1 MLKNLSLILL
11 LLFTGFPL
19 MAQIG
24 AVQILND
31 TRTFEVSACKPS
43 KKEIITVWMEKRPER
58 KDNDPDAADMRAAY
72 KSSADNGKTWTE
84 KGIIDLSGTF
94 GTGNPFITNSA
105 KGDAYAVVMH
115 IGMDFYSG
123 NISLYE
129 FDKKTKQFNLKSV
142 PIRSDSQLLDKPSI
156 VCVADEIHLVY
167 NAYQK
172 RGQNAIKYQMSP
184 DKGKTWTAAVDVFD
198 EANVSYLGPSITVS
212 QRKQILVATGT
223 YAGKN
228 IYLAKKRTDSLVFEP
243 TRIVANLPKAK
254 GMAMTEFSAYKKGLM
269 LTWQNPHQRGETWM
283 ISSRDDGA
291 TWTEPFSMTEFGNLL
306 SAAFDRKG
314 QIHAIYAD
322 FGKQQFQVG
331 YKMLDQKYQLLKQKD
346 LRIAKPFSAFDEYLG
361 AYQKLLV
368 QGKELFAF
376 WIDYPGNNT
385 LNLTRWVN

>member
-1 MLKNLSLILL
+1 MLKNLFLIL

-24 AVQILND
+24 ATQILND

-43 KKEIITVWMEKRPER
+43 KKEIIAIWMEKRPQR
-58 KDNDPDAADMRAAY
+58 KDNNADAVDMRAAY

-84 KGIIDLSGTF
+84 KGIIDLAGTF
-94 GTGNPFITNSA
+94 GTGNPFITNNA

-129 FDKKTKQFNLKSV
+129 FDRKTKQFSLKSV
-142 PIRSDSQLLDKPSI
+142 PVKSDSQLLDKPSI
-156 VCVADEIHLVY
+156 VCLGNEIHLVY

-172 RGQNAIKYQMSP
+172 RGRNSIKYQMSP
-184 DKGKTWTAAVDVFD
+184 DKGKTWTAAVDVFH

-212 QRKQILVATGT
+212 QQKQILVATGT

-228 IYLAKKRTDSLVFEP
+228 IYLAKKRTDSLGFEL

-254 GMAMTEFSAYKKGLM
+254 GMAMTEFSTYKKGLI
-269 LTWQNPHQRGETWM
+269 LTWQNAHQRGETWM
-283 ISSRDDGA
+283 TASTDNGN
-291 TWTEPFSMTEFGNLL
+291 TWTEPFRMTEYGNLL

-314 QIHAIYAD
+314 NIHAIYTD
-322 FGKQQFQVG
+322 FGQQQFHIG
-331 YKMLDQKYQLLKQKD
+331 YKMLDQKYQSLKQKD
-346 LRIAKPFSAFDEYLG
+346 LLGAKSFSAFDEYLG

-385 LNLTRWVN
+385 LNLTKWVN